1 MFAVHAIQCYLVA
14 DRESLDNTM
23 KKALKVG
30 LVALSTVS
38 TFAMAAQQTTT
49 AEKVKAAIG
58 PQTAQAQV
66 NDTQITVISP
76 RTGISYTFNNNNQTI
91 VLQTQAIAAA
101 NTVTADRIVASNPAL
116 SAESQQKAKQ
126 ALLDAAK

>member
-1 MFAVHAIQCYLVA
+1 VFAVHAIQCYLVA

-49 AEKVKAAIG
+49 AE
-58 PQTAQAQV
+58 QV